1 MNKIETPTQKITVL
15 LTDLVLITLSYFI
28 ALFLRRPDLEVRNW
42 DASLEV
48 LPWILV
54 VSLFFLAAYEMYS
67 FHRKTIWDIYSNI
80 FIVTTFI
87 MFFTMSA
94 SFMFRAFALPRSVI
108 LLAYL
113 LSIVLLISFK
123 LILVNTSRKSNEG
136 TVLFVTKEPT
146 EELKYLY
153 PSLNSMAVKTISPDA
168 SFDEVADALVSAD
181 CLMIGPDCPE
191 DTKSKLIFYSMK
203 NDKLVYVVP
212 SLYDLLV
219 SKSVITSLD
228 DTMIV
233 GVKPFGL
240 SFDQLLV
247 KRLFD
252 IVLSLVMLI
261 VLSPLFLLAAI
272 AIKIE
277 EPKGTIFYKQ
287 ERAGRH
293 NRPFM
298 IYKFRSMVMNAEAL
312 TGPTLAEQNDNRI
325 TKTGKFLRA
334 TRIDELP
341 QLINVLAG
349 HMSIIG
355 PRPER
360 EFFIQQ
366 FTKSNKSY
374 QYRNTVKPGITGYA
388 QIMGKYTTDV
398 ENKLRFDL
406 YYIRNYSFWM
416 DLVILLRTINVVL
429 DKTKAEGGATKPAK
443 ETKTI
448 QM

>member
-1 MNKIETPTQKITVL
+1 
-15 LTDLVLITLSYFI
+15 
-28 ALFLRRPDLEVRNW
+28 
-42 DASLEV
+42 
-48 LPWILV
+48 
-54 VSLFFLAAYEMYS
+54 
-67 FHRKTIWDIYSNI
+67 
-80 FIVTTFI
+80 
-87 MFFTMSA
+87 
-94 SFMFRAFALPRSVI
+94 
-108 LLAYL
+108 
-113 LSIVLLISFK
+113 
-123 LILVNTSRKSNEG
+123 
-136 TVLFVTKEPT
+136 
-146 EELKYLY
+146 
-153 PSLNSMAVKTISPDA
+153 
-168 SFDEVADALVSAD
+168 
-181 CLMIGPDCPE
+181 
-191 DTKSKLIFYSMK
+191 
-203 NDKLVYVVP
+203 
-212 SLYDLLV
+212 
-219 SKSVITSLD
+219 
-228 DTMIV
+228 
-233 GVKPFGL
+233 
-240 SFDQLLV
+240 
-247 KRLFD
+247 
-252 IVLSLVMLI
+252 
-261 VLSPLFLLAAI
+261 
-272 AIKIE
+272 
-277 EPKGTIFYKQ
+277 
-287 ERAGRH
+287 
-293 NRPFM
+293 M